1 MRRSVLLLTL
11 MALTILAAS
20 GVAGAIINGQPD
32 GSRHPYVGMVYND
45 GALCSGTLISP
56 TAFLTAGHCTS
67 SLRQGGSQVYVTFE
81 SQADFDPQ
89 RAYRGTP
96 LTHPS
101 YPAVDVG
108 VVVLERPVTNV
119 GYGRLPAAGLVNT
132 LEVGQPLTA
141 VGYGWRGSFRFP
153 AGFPLRP
160 EASRIRYVG
169 TLEFLGI
176 YQGKYIQVSGGGLRS
191 NEAGACYGDSGG
203 PLFPS
208 PDQTTVVGVVSRGSP
223 VCAGQSLA
231 QRIDLPLVLSW
242 VNGFL

>member
-1 MRRSVLLLTL
+1 MRRAVLLLTL
-11 MALTILAAS
+11 MGLTILAAS

-67 SLRQGGSQVYVTFE
+67 FLRQGGSQVYVTFE
-81 SQADFDPQ
+81 PQADFDPQ
-89 RAYRGTP
+89 GAYRGTP
-96 LTHPS
+96 FTHPS

-132 LEVGQPLTA
+132 LEVGQPLTT
-141 VGYGWRGSFRFP
+141 VGYGQRGLFP
-153 AGFPLRP
+153 AGFLRP
-160 EASRIRYVG
+160 GASRIRYVG

-176 YQGKYIQVSGGGLRS
+176 YQGKYIQVSGSGLRS

-203 PLFPS
+203 PLFPRY
-208 PDQTTVVGVVSRGSP
+208 DQTTVVGVVSRGSP

>member
-1 MRRSVLLLTL
+1 MRRAVLLLTL
-11 MALTILAAS
+11 MALTTLAAS

-32 GSRHPYVGMVYND
+32 GSRHSYVGMVYND
-45 GALCSGTLISP
+45 EALCSGTLISP
-56 TAFLTAGHCTS
+56 TAFLTAGHCTTF
-67 SLRQGGSQVYVTFE
+67 LRQGGSPVYVTFE

-89 RAYRGTP
+89 GAYRGTP

-119 GYGRLPAAGLVNT
+119 GYGSLPAAGLVNT
-132 LEVGQPLTA
+132 FEVGQPLTA
-141 VGYGWRGSFRFP
+141 VGYGQRGLFP
-153 AGFPLRP
+153 AGFLLRP

-176 YQGKYIQVSGGGLRS
+176 YQGQYIRVSGNGLRS
-191 NEAGACYGDSGG
+191 NQAGACYGDSGG
-203 PLFPS
+203 PLFPRF
-208 PDQTTVVGVVSRGSP
+208 DQTTVVGVVSRGGP

-231 QRIDLPLVLSW
+231 QRIDLPQVLSW

>member
-1 MRRSVLLLTL
+1 MRRVVLLLTL
-11 MALTILAAS
+11 MALTIPAAS

-89 RAYRGTP
+89 GAYRGTP

-108 VVVLERPVTNV
+108 VVVLERPVTSV

-132 LEVGQPLTA
+132 LEVGQPLTT
-141 VGYGWRGSFRFP
+141 VGYGQRGLFP
-153 AGFPLRP
+153 AGFLRP
-160 EASRIRYVG
+160 GASRIRYVG

-203 PLFPS
+203 PLFPRY
-208 PDQTTVVGVVSRGSP
+208 DQTTVVRVVSRGFP
-223 VCAGQSLA
+223 LCGQSLA

>member
-1 MRRSVLLLTL
+1 MRRAVLLLTL

-20 GVAGAIINGQPD
+20 GVAVAIINGQPD
-32 GSRHPYVGMVYND
+32 GSSHPYVGMVYND
-45 GALCSGTLISP
+45 GAMCSGTLISP

-81 SQADFDPQ
+81 SQADLDPQ
-89 RAYRGTP
+89 GAYRGTP
-96 LTHPS
+96 FTHPS

-132 LEVGQPLTA
+132 LGVGQPLTA
-141 VGYGWRGSFRFP
+141 VGYGGREVFP
-153 AGFPLRP
+153 AGYLRP
-160 EASRIRYVG
+160 GVSRIRYVG

-176 YQGKYIQVSGGGLRS
+176 YQGNYIRVSGGGLRS
-191 NEAGACYGDSGG
+191 NQAGVCFGDSGG
-203 PLFPS
+203 PLFPRY
-208 PDQTTVVGVVSRGSP
+208 DQTTVVGVVSRGSP
-223 VCAGQSLA
+223 VVCAGQSVA

>member
-1 MRRSVLLLTL
+1 
-11 MALTILAAS
+11 
-20 GVAGAIINGQPD
+20 
-32 GSRHPYVGMVYND
+32 
-45 GALCSGTLISP
+45 
-56 TAFLTAGHCTS
+56 
-67 SLRQGGSQVYVTFE
+67 
-81 SQADFDPQ
+81 
-89 RAYRGTP
+89 
-96 LTHPS
+96 
-101 YPAVDVG
+101 

-132 LEVGQPLTA
+132 LEVGQPLTT
-141 VGYGWRGSFRFP
+141 VGYGWRGSFKFP
-153 AGFPLRP
+153 AGVPLRP

-169 TLEFLGI
+169 TLDFLGI
-176 YQGKYIQVSGGGLRS
+176 YQGNYIQVSGGGLRS

-231 QRIDLPLVLSW
+231 QRIDLPQVLSW

>member
-1 MRRSVLLLTL
+1 MRRAVLLLTL
-11 MALTILAAS
+11 MALTTLAAS

-32 GSRHPYVGMVYND
+32 GSRHSYVGMVYND
-45 GALCSGTLISP
+45 EALCSGTLISP
-56 TAFLTAGHCTS
+56 TAFLTAGHCTT

-89 RAYRGTP
+89 GAYRGTP

-119 GYGRLPAAGLVNT
+119 GYGRLPAAGLVHT
-132 LEVGQPLTA
+132 FQVGQPLTA
-141 VGYGWRGSFRFP
+141 VGYGQRGLFP
-153 AGFPLRP
+153 AGFLLRP

-176 YQGKYIQVSGGGLRS
+176 YQGQYIRVSGGGLRS
-191 NEAGACYGDSGG
+191 NQAGACYGDSGG
-203 PLFPS
+203 PLFPRF
-208 PDQTTVVGVVSRGSP
+208 DQTTVVGVISRGSP

-231 QRIDLPLVLSW
+231 QRIDLPQVLSW

>member
-1 MRRSVLLLTL
+1 MRRAVLLLTL
-11 MALTILAAS
+11 MALTTLAAS

-32 GSRHPYVGMVYND
+32 GSRHSYVGMVYND
-45 GALCSGTLISP
+45 EALCSGTLISP
-56 TAFLTAGHCTS
+56 TAFLTAGHCTT

-89 RAYRGTP
+89 GAYRGTP

-132 LEVGQPLTA
+132 FQVGQPLTA
-141 VGYGWRGSFRFP
+141 VGYGQRGLFP
-153 AGFPLRP
+153 AGFLLRP

-176 YQGKYIQVSGGGLRS
+176 YQGQYIRVSGGGLRS
-191 NEAGACYGDSGG
+191 NQAGACYGDSGG
-203 PLFPS
+203 PLFPRF
-208 PDQTTVVGVVSRGSP
+208 DQTTVVGVVSRGSP

-231 QRIDLPLVLSW
+231 QRIDLPQVLSW

>member
-1 MRRSVLLLTL
+1 MRRAVLLLTL

-32 GSRHPYVGMVYND
+32 GNRHPYVGMVYND
-45 GALCSGTLISP
+45 GAMCSGTLISP

-81 SQADFDPQ
+81 SQADRDPQ
-89 RAYRGTP
+89 GAYRGTP
-96 LTHPS
+96 FTHPS

-141 VGYGWRGSFRFP
+141 VGYGQRGLFP
-153 AGFPLRP
+153 AGLLLPG
-160 EASRIRYVG
+160 ASQIRYVG

-191 NEAGACYGDSGG
+191 NDAGACYGDSGG
-203 PLFPS
+203 PLFPRY
-208 PDQTTVVGVVSRGSP
+208 DQTTVVGVVSRGSP
-223 VCAGQSLA
+223 VVCAGQSSA

>member
-1 MRRSVLLLTL
+1 MRRAVLLLTL
-11 MALTILAAS
+11 MALAILAAS

-32 GSRHPYVGMVYND
+32 GSRHSYVGMVYNRE
-45 GALCSGTLISP
+45 ALCSGTLISP

-67 SLRQGGSQVYVTFE
+67 FLRRGGSQVYVTFE

-89 RAYRGTP
+89 GAYRGTP
-96 LTHPS
+96 RTHPG

-119 GYGRLPAAGLVNT
+119 GYGRLPAAGSVNT
-132 LEVGQPLTA
+132 LEVGQRLTA
-141 VGYGWRGSFRFP
+141 VGYGQRGYFEFP

-176 YQGKYIQVSGGGLRS
+176 YQSKYIRLSGSTLGS
-191 NEAGACYGDSGG
+191 NEAGACFGDSGG
-203 PLFPS
+203 PLFPR

-231 QRIDLPLVLSW
+231 QRTDLPQVLNW

>member
-1 MRRSVLLLTL
+1 MRRAILLLTL
-11 MALTILAAS
+11 MALTSLAAS

-45 GALCSGTLISP
+45 GAMCSGTLISP

-81 SQADFDPQ
+81 SQADLDPQ
-89 RAYRGTP
+89 GAYRGTP
-96 LTHPS
+96 FTHPS

-132 LEVGQPLTA
+132 LGVGQPLTA
-141 VGYGWRGSFRFP
+141 VGYGQRRLLP
-153 AGFPLRP
+153 AGFLRP
-160 EASRIRYVG
+160 GASRIRYVG

-176 YQGKYIQVSGGGLRS
+176 YQGKYIQVSGAGLAS
-191 NEAGACYGDSGG
+191 NEAGACIGDSGG
-203 PLFPS
+203 PLFH
-208 PDQTTVVGVVSRGSP
+208 PDQTTVVGVVSRGVP
-223 VCAGQSLA
+223 LCGQSLA
-231 QRIDLPLVLSW
+231 QRVDLPQVLSW

>member
-1 MRRSVLLLTL
+1 MRRAVLLLTL

-20 GVAGAIINGQPD
+20 GVAGAIINGRPD
-32 GSRHPYVGMVYND
+32 GSRHSYVGMVYND

-56 TAFLTAGHCTS
+56 TAFLTAGHCTT
-67 SLRQGGSQVYVTFE
+67 SLSEGGSQVYVTFE
-81 SQADFDPQ
+81 SQADSDPQ
-89 RAYRGTP
+89 GAYRGTP

-132 LEVGQPLTA
+132 LGVGQPLTA
-141 VGYGWRGSFRFP
+141 VGYGGRKVFP
-153 AGFPLRP
+153 AGLLRP

-169 TLEFLGI
+169 TVEFLGI
-176 YQGKYIQVSGGGLRS
+176 YQGNYIRVSGGGLRS
-191 NEAGACYGDSGG
+191 NKTGICFGDSGG

-208 PDQTTVVGVVSRGSP
+208 DQTTVVGVVSRGSP
-223 VCAGQSLA
+223 VVCAGQSSA
-231 QRIDLPLVLSW
+231 QRIDLPQVLSW

>member
-1 MRRSVLLLTL
+1 MRRAVLLLTL

-45 GALCSGTLISP
+45 GAMCSGTLISP

-89 RAYRGTP
+89 GAYRGTP

-132 LEVGQPLTA
+132 LEVGQPLTT
-141 VGYGWRGSFRFP
+141 VGYGQRGLFP
-153 AGFPLRP
+153 AGFLRP

-176 YQGKYIQVSGGGLRS
+176 YQGRYIQVSGGGLRS

-203 PLFPS
+203 PLFPRY
-208 PDQTTVVGVVSRGSP
+208 DQTTVVGVVSRGSP